1 MPRRVL
7 IYTFIMILLWGSHFP
22 VATLTMK
29 ARDIEPL
36 SSHALLFHK
45 LLLAG
50 TCLFLIML
58 FTGRLRELKSY
69 SWVHVGKLV
78 FAGVFGYFFYYFFL
92 FGAAARA
99 EPVDA
104 VAEAAIINYLFPMCT
119 LLASA
124 AIIGEKLTVR
134 ALVSGV
140 VCLGG
145 AYVVVCRGD
154 FTQVT
159 FSHPT
164 IDLLA
169 LLAAVSWGI
178 FSALG
183 RRWKHEPLSGMFIFI
198 MTGLVIS
205 GVVLLFTGGRR
216 CPVGW
221 EFYGAFHVGFICNTV
236 GVILWFQ
243 ALKHGGASLVG
254 NLSLLTAFVNLIF
267 IRILLPGQTIH
278 WTAVVGLVV
287 IILGVLLSRA
297 GKQLPAA
304 VSEVTEPPG

>member
-7 IYTFIMILLWGSHFP
+7 ITTLVMIVLWGSHFP

-29 ARDIEPL
+29 ARDIDRL
-36 SSHALLFHK
+36 SPHALLFHK

-58 FTGRLRELKSY
+58 FTGRLRELRKY
-69 SWVHVGKLV
+69 SWSYIGKLV
-78 FAGVFGYFFYYFFL
+78 FAGVFGYFLYYFFL
-92 FGAAARA
+92 FGAAFRA
-99 EPVDA
+99 EPADA

-134 ALVSGV
+134 AVVSGV
-140 VCLGG
+140 ICLGG
-145 AYVVVCRGD
+145 AYIVVCRGD

-159 FSHPT
+159 FSHPR

-198 MTGLVIS
+198 MTGLVVS
-205 GVVLLFTGGRR
+205 GGVLLFTGGRR
-216 CPVGW
+216 YPVGW

-254 NLSLLTAFVNLIF
+254 NLALLTAFVNLLF
-267 IRILLPGQTIH
+267 IRLLLPGQTIH
-278 WTAVVGLVV
+278 WTAVVGLVI
-287 IILGVLLSRA
+287 IILGVLLSRT
-297 GKQLPAA
+297 GKGVPAA
-304 VSEVTEPPG
+304 AEVTGPPE

>member
-1 MPRRVL
+1 MPKRVL

-29 ARDIEPL
+29 AREIEPL
-36 SSHALLFHK
+36 SSHALLFHT
-45 LLLAG
+45 LLLAAP
-50 TCLFLIML
+50 CLFLIML
-58 FTGRLRELKSY
+58 FTGRLRELKRY
-69 SWVHVGKLV
+69 SWAHLAKLV
-78 FAGVFGYFFYYFFL
+78 FAGVFGYFFYYAFL
-92 FGAAARA
+92 FAAGARA
-99 EPVDA
+99 LPVDA

-124 AIIGEKLTVR
+124 AIIGEKLTAR
-134 ALVSGV
+134 ALVSGLI
-140 VCLGG
+140 CLGG

-154 FTQVT
+154 FTRVT
-159 FSHPT
+159 FSHPW
-164 IDLLA
+164 IDLFA

-183 RRWKHEPLSGMFIFI
+183 RRWKHEPLTGMFIFI

-205 GVVLLFTGGRR
+205 GLVLRFTGGRR
-216 CPVGW
+216 YPVGW

-254 NLSLLTAFVNLIF
+254 NLALLTAFVNLLF

-278 WTAVVGLVV
+278 WTAVVGLVI
-287 IILGVLLSRA
+287 IILGVLLSRTA
-297 GKQLPAA
+297 KRVPAA
-304 VSEVTEPPG
+304 IPELTEPLG